1 MKVLLDMESKPQ
13 AKECSLLNWTLITSP
28 WIVLIDILL
37 KKLFN
42 HSFYSSHNFDF
53 TVSLPIKYSI
63 KQNWTNDLFHEIS
76 HQNQTR
82 SKIKIKISR
91 DTNSS
96 KSNSKQK

>member
-63 KQNWTNDLFHEIS
+63 KQNWTNYLFHEIS
-76 HQNQTR
+76 LPRAVHNLREERQHRTALR
-82 SKIKIKISR
+82 IM
-91 DTNSS
+91 T
-96 KSNSKQK
+96 

>member
-76 HQNQTR
+76 LPRAVHNLREERQHRTALR
-82 SKIKIKISR
+82 IM
-91 DTNSS
+91 T
-96 KSNSKQK
+96 